1 MCAFH
6 RAFYAGSRVASLK
19 KNDSG
24 EMKLVLIILK
34 VEVGDVSD
42 LLLVVVEFID

>member
-1 MCAFH
+1 
-6 RAFYAGSRVASLK
+6 
-19 KNDSG
+19 
-24 EMKLVLIILK
+24 MKLVLIILK